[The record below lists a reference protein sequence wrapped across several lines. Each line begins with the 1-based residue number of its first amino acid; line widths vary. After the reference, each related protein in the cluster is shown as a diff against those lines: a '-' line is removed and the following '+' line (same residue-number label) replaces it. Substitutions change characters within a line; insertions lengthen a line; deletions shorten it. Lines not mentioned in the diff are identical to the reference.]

1 MAQTSESRDQ
11 SALLEPTCDL
21 ERVAIIFN
29 PVSGTEDSAGR
40 RSALEALAHDAGL
53 SCNLEET
60 DRDRGATP
68 LAEQAIADDR
78 ERLIVSGGDGS
89 ITEAAHVLA
98 GTATALAVVPAGTG
112 NLLALNLGIPT
123 DREAAMRLALTG
135 EAKPIDVGRANGQVF
150 LIATGMG
157 LDARMIHEADREM
170 KRKYG
175 KLAYFITG
183 WRNLRRHRVDYRIT
197 VDGQVLRRR
206 AETVMIA
213 NLGRITAGLELV
225 PGSDPD
231 DGLLEVAILRTRRLR
246 DLALLGLRMLVGR
259 PRSDD
264 LLEVRRGRHIRVQAR
279 QPQPVQLDG
288 NDAGTTAQL
297 DVQVEPGVLKL
308 VRPEPPLEPPVIAL
322 AATVVPHLWP
332 RVTAAVGAI
341 ALVYGLRRWWGAA
354 TASRSR

>member
-1 MAQTSESRDQ
+1 MAQSSEPHDQ

-29 PVSGTEDSAGR
+29 PASGTEDSASR
-40 RSALEALAHDAGL
+40 RSGLETLAHEAGL
-53 SCNLEET
+53 TCELEET
-60 DRDRGATP
+60 DRERGAAP
-68 LAEQAIADDR
+68 LAEQAVADDR
-78 ERLIVSGGDGS
+78 KRLIVSGGDGS
-89 ITEAAHVLA
+89 VTEAAHVLA
-98 GTATALAVVPAGTG
+98 GTETELAVVPAGTG

-157 LDARMIHEADREM
+157 LDARMIRDADREM

-183 WRNLRRHRVDYRIT
+183 WRNLRRPRVDYHVT
-197 VDGQVLRRR
+197 VDGQLLRRR
-206 AETVMIA
+206 AETVMVA

-246 DLALLGLRMLVGR
+246 DLALLGLRMLLGR
-259 PRSDD
+259 QRSDE
-264 LLEVRRGRHIRVQAR
+264 LLEIRHGHHIRIEAR
-279 QPQPVQLDG
+279 RPQPVQLDG
-288 NDAGTTAQL
+288 NDAGVTRRLEVHA
-297 DVQVEPGVLKL
+297 EPGALKL
-308 VRPEPPLEPPVIAL
+308 VRPEPPLEPPPVIAL
-322 AATVVPHLWP
+322 AATAVPRHWP
-332 RVTAAVGAI
+332 RVAAGIAAI

-354 TASRSR
+354 NA